1 MKSVLNRPFWALWKL
16 LKTKSLVKSIEHQ
29 QYFILGCANPN
40 YFTWFCNQSRQSCSY
55 FKGSHDKFEDNL
67 WKKIGILSAPKSLL
81 HKNRQGLLIK
91 LADPVSDPI
100 GIYHRYHIAHYAESN
115 VLTSDSLPPQMSCA
129 TSRRSSRPSV
139 RSSTRPSPRCPAT
152 KPTKLLPVCVSLYL
166 RPTSMHH
173 HHLRK
178 RREKSL
184 LFHTSF
190 NNTITLCHLM
200 TSMVAS
206 TLRWVGCAELS
217 IFFTQPRSNLSTL
230 SHTIPQIYFVQSRL
244 P

>member
-1 MKSVLNRPFWALWKL
+1 MVIL
-16 LKTKSLVKSIEHQ
+16 LIWSIFHWSHHGP
-29 QYFILGCANPN
+29 YIRYLL
-40 YFTWFCNQSRQSCSY
+40 YFTWLCNQSRQSCSY

-100 GIYHRYHIAHYAESN
+100 GIYHRDHIALYAESN

-152 KPTKLLPVCVSLYL
+152 KPTD
-166 RPTSMHH
+166 
-173 HHLRK
+173 K
-178 RREKSL
+178 RVTCLCISISVPPLCIIIVFGREEKKV
-184 LFHTSF
+184 FYF
-190 NNTITLCHLM
+190 TL
-200 TSMVAS
+200 
-206 TLRWVGCAELS
+206 
-217 IFFTQPRSNLSTL
+217 LSTL
-230 SHTIPQIYFVQSRL
+230 SHSVTS
-244 P
+244 